1 MVYDG
6 GMSWSS
12 VHSLVCGFFC
22 GTLGV
27 CFGDVMV
34 VFVLYISQV
43 HNPQKLKNIS
53 LKAVNFFLQQK
64 QK

>member
-6 GMSWSS
+6 GMSWPN

-22 GTLGV
+22 ETFSV

-34 VFVLYISQV
+34 VFVLYID
-43 HNPQKLKNIS
+43 
-53 LKAVNFFLQQK
+53 
-64 QK
+64 